1 MNKEIFDQLPAD
13 EQPVAAKLNS
23 AADNMKVPQDFQWK
37 LETQLMDAYQ
47 NKSQPA
53 TGWFAKFITPV
64 AWAVAAVL
72 GFVLLNWT
80 IRSLVPSAQI
90 PGSANTEIPSQTFES
105 NVRQGNICE
114 GPLALAHGFS
124 AFMSNA
130 EKTEFIDLDPQRTI
144 GELRS
149 LSWSLNGE
157 QLALVGNTTGTGNIY
172 LTDSAGSQLQ
182 PVLSN
187 SELGYLMDVA
197 WSRDGKRV
205 LTWSVA
211 NPTIIYIINNAESTV
226 NEFQRDQQIASTP
239 QFSPNDQSIIFY
251 GLGPSTG
258 LFEANLENG
267 QERLISALVENDS
280 GFAWS
285 SEASRLAF
293 FEMRRTSGEAILI
306 VQNPDGSNKSVIA
319 SLPIPKGSGSSIPDV
334 ANLGWSSDGKFL
346 VFEFGRSAS
355 DRAIYLAY
363 ADGSGLIKLV
373 ESAHA
378 PTISSDGNCLA
389 YISDKQVFLLDL
401 TDISL
406 TSDIPAPIVLADLP
420 TGRSIPDF
428 RLDKLQWQP

>member
-23 AADNMKVPQDFQWK
+23 TADTMKVPQDFQWK

-47 NKSQPA
+47 NRSQPA
-53 TGWFAKFITPV
+53 KGWFAKLIVPA
-64 AWAVAAVL
+64 AWTFAAVL
-72 GFVLLNWT
+72 GFFLFNWA
-80 IRSLVPSAQI
+80 IRSLVPSEQA
-90 PGSANTEIPSQTFES
+90 PGSSNTEIPLETFES

-124 AFMSNA
+124 VYVTNQD
-130 EKTEFIDLDPQRTI
+130 KTGFIELDAQRAI

-149 LSWSLNGE
+149 FAWSADG
-157 QLALVGNTTGTGNIY
+157 QLAVVGNTTGTGNIY
-172 LTDSAGSQLQ
+172 LTDSAGGQLQ

-211 NPTIIYIINNAESTV
+211 NPTVIYLINNAESTV
-226 NEFQRDQQIASTP
+226 FEFQRDQQINSTP
-239 QFSPNDQSIIFY
+239 QFSLGDTSIIF
-251 GLGPSTG
+251 LGSG
-258 LFEANLENG
+258 SQHALFEANLESG
-267 QERLISALVENDS
+267 RERLISALVENDS

-285 SEASRLAF
+285 PDGSRLAY
-293 FEMRRTSGEAILI
+293 FEMRRTSGEAVLIL
-306 VQNPDGSNKSVIA
+306 QNPDGSDKSIIA
-319 SLPIPKGSGSSIPDV
+319 SLPIPKGHSSSIPDV
-334 ANLGWSSDGKFL
+334 ANLSWSKDETKL

-401 TDISL
+401 N
-406 TSDIPAPIVLADLP
+406 SDVPVPIVLAELP

-428 RLDKLQWQP
+428 RLDKLQWKP